1 MIMVLPGER
10 FILHMQVY
18 PKRQTGRTAHSSALY
33 SYYGK
38 TVRGLFHT
46 IDVRKST
53 GISSVS
59 GEVHTAMVHM

>member
-18 PKRQTGRTAHSSALY
+18 PSGKLARTVALSALY

-53 GISSVS
+53 GISCVS
-59 GEVHTAMVHM
+59 GGVHTAMVHM